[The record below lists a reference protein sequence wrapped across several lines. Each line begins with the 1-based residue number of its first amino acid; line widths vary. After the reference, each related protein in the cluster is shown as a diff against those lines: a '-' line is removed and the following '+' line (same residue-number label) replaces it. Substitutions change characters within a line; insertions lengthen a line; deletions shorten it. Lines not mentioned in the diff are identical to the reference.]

1 MLYYF
6 KKSKNAT
13 ETHTQK
19 ISAVYGEGSVTDW
32 TCQKWFE
39 KFLGIID
46 VLTKEFFAMGPFYV
60 LEDV

>member
-39 KFLGIID
+39 KFLGTMHILAKQSFAVGLSDALQD
-46 VLTKEFFAMGPFYV
+46 V
-60 LEDV
+60 